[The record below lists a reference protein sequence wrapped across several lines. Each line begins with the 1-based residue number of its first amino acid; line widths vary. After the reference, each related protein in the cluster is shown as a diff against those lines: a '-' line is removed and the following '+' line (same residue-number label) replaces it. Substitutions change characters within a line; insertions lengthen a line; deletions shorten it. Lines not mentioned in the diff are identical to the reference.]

1 MKTKNIQN
9 VDVTSTDVVVKIDGR
24 DKAIMGMSRQRFEKW
39 DRNKLGE
46 IIAVKCK
53 NCGKDIYIKENY
65 IRQNMFCT
73 LGCMNLYK
81 GSTSAAASWGVT
93 RIREADY

>member
-1 MKTKNIQN
+1 MVKSMKTKNIQN
-9 VDVTSTDVVVKIDGR
+9 VNVTNTDAVFKIDVN
-24 DKAIMGMSRQRFEKW
+24 DKAIMLMSKQRFEKW

-53 NCGKDIYIKENY
+53 NCGKDIYVKENY

-73 LGCMNLYK
+73 FGCMNLYK
-81 GSTSAAASWGVT
+81 
-93 RIREADY
+93 E